1 MTSCTVLNRVR
12 AGWKRAEPW
21 RNQRHLAHTTLHLT
35 YTLCTG
41 NAKATTIAGAV
52 TKQRNGEKVVTHTNR
67 NQAMKPSS
75 WTSELETGLSELDS
89 DHKQLLAKAN
99 RLKQA
104 STDADFSDLKSA
116 LLDMK
121 TEMVAHF
128 SREEALMRDCRYEAA
143 QEHWDEHQRLL
154 AEIKEKIDALETFEN
169 SVSTFGNFIH
179 QWMFQH
185 IAGKDTLFGR
195 AVISQVGTTDRR
207 REDDENFD
215 AFEERRMNNLE
226 AIRWP
231 ADVATGVEVHRRAL
245 PGDATTSPP
254 PTFRSALRSAGRR
267 PDEAFRRLQR
277 LGRNRLV
284 IESRASRPAVT
295 RTNHNK
301 ASRRRIEHPFESQ
314 YFLQPLTESLK

>member
-1 MTSCTVLNRVR
+1 MSTN
-12 AGWKRAEPW
+12 
-21 RNQRHLAHTTLHLT
+21 
-35 YTLCTG
+35 
-41 NAKATTIAGAV
+41 
-52 TKQRNGEKVVTHTNR
+52 TNR
-67 NQAMKPSS
+67 DQAMKPSS
-75 WTSELETGLSELDS
+75 WTSELETGLSALDD
-89 DHKQLLAKAN
+89 DHKLLLAKAN

-154 AEIKEKIDALETFEN
+154 AEIQEKIDALETFEN

-207 REDDENFD
+207 RDNDENFD
-215 AFEERRMNNLE
+215 AFEERRLNNLE
-226 AIRWP
+226 AMRWP
-231 ADVATGVEVHRRAL
+231 ADVATGVKSIDAHYPAMIDLLNRIIVARKSSDRHLLASLIEQFGNATESHFREEEAMMSAIDFEHDSTHREEHRAL
-245 PGDATTSPP
+245 LDEFSDLVDDW
-254 PTFRSALRSAGRR
+254 RSDRISAELLCRFIYR
-267 PDEAFRRLQR
+267 WMLNHIAASDIP
-277 LGRNRLV
+277 LGV
-284 IESRASRPAVT
+284 AISRQTA
-295 RTNHNK
+295 
-301 ASRRRIEHPFESQ
+301 
-314 YFLQPLTESLK
+314 